1 MPGFSKLAVK
11 PPEHAPSVLKQ
22 FNTLRRKGLL
32 CDCVI
37 KIEETEFTVHRPF
50 LAACSPYFEALF
62 MTKMLESQSPVV
74 KIQGVSVQTFETI
87 LDFMYTS
94 EIILNESNITEIF
107 PAAELFQL
115 CTLEDVCVDF
125 FINQLCASN
134 CLGIWRYG
142 RNYCSPK
149 LERSAW
155 ICIVDHFVDVV
166 GNEEFQSLSKEEL
179 CEILRSDDLD
189 IDSEMD
195 VYRAAMIWLQSDLP
209 RRKQAAKD
217 ILECVRFPVLPA
229 EALSSLLA
237 SQKELAST
245 NTSLC
250 ELLIQAKNAQRLR
263 STRSR
268 QKKISAFKR
277 ENLTPRRSRKAIMVV
292 GGYSGEFVS
301 KCEIYDEKTESWQE
315 CEFELSSWKHFHWVG
330 VIGMRLYA
338 LGGNS
343 IANIN
348 QVTSKFTSSAA
359 KLLQSSA
366 LSTEW
371 EPERTLPHDC
381 SGMQVCLM
389 DDCIFTCGETPIN
402 NDTTVYGISCYR
414 PSLGEW
420 EFLSTLSHVRV
431 LAGFASY
438 ANKLYLLGGMDPNS
452 GEILAHFESYDPNTG
467 TWVSD
472 LPALTTGRYHMG
484 TAVLNGCIYVIGGIG
499 DGQGEVNTLL
509 NTVEVFSFARGSRWS
524 LVAPLSGPR
533 AGITSCVWNGKIFA
547 IGGETSD
554 RVNCGTVEEFDPS
567 TEKWRTIASLK
578 HPRIYPNAI
587 IV

>member
-22 FNTLRRKGLL
+22 FDTLRRKGLL

-37 KIEETEFTVHRPF
+37 MVDETEFTVHRSF

-62 MTKMLESQSPVV
+62 TTRMLESRSPVV

-94 EIILNESNITEIF
+94 KIILNESNITEIF
-107 PAAELFQL
+107 PATELFQL
-115 CTLEDVCVDF
+115 STLEDVCIDF

-134 CLGIWRYG
+134 CLGIWKYG
-142 RNYCSPK
+142 RNYCSLK

-155 ICIVDHFVDVV
+155 ICVVNNFVDVV

-179 CEILRSDDLD
+179 CAILSSDDLD
-189 IDSEMD
+189 IYSEMD

-209 RRKQAAKD
+209 RRKQAIKD
-217 ILECVRFPVLPA
+217 ILVHVRFPVLPG
-229 EALSSLLA
+229 ESLSSLL
-237 SQKELAST
+237 SSHKELAST
-245 NTSLC
+245 NTSIC

-268 QKKISAFKR
+268 QKKISAFKK
-277 ENLTPRRSRKAIMVV
+277 ESLTPRRSRKAIMVV

-301 KCEIYDEKTESWQE
+301 KCEIYDEKVESWQE
-315 CEFELSSWKHFHWVG
+315 CEFELSSCKHFHWVG

-338 LGGNS
+338 LTGSS

-371 EPERTLPHDC
+371 ESERTLPHDC

-389 DDCIFTCGETPIN
+389 NECIFTCGETSFN
-402 NDTTVYGISCYR
+402 STTVYGISCYR

-420 EFLSTLSHVRV
+420 EFLSTLPHARV
-431 LAGFASY
+431 LAGFISHAK
-438 ANKLYLLGGMDPNS
+438 KLYLLGGMDPNS
-452 GEILAHFESYDPNTG
+452 GEILARFESYDPNTS
-467 TWVSD
+467 TWESD
-472 LPALTTGRYHMG
+472 LAGLTTGRYHMG
-484 TAVLNGCIYVIGGIG
+484 TAVLNDCIYVVGGIG
-499 DGQGEVNTLL
+499 DGQGEANTLL
-509 NTVEVFSFARGSRWS
+509 NTVEVFSFAKGSQWS
-524 LVAPLSGPR
+524 MAAPLSNPR

-554 RVNCGTVEEFDPS
+554 RINCGTVEEFDPS